1 MGAVGEKTVKGI
13 MNKYGVR
20 ELYDLLVS
28 HYITALSVNMRPILR
43 QITFNKKGTDFFFC
57 VQGFMYSIRT
67 LLSPSDYLNKNCTV
81 AGM

>member
-28 HYITALSVNMRPILR
+28 HYITALSVNMRPILC
-43 QITFNKKGTDFFFC
+43 QITFLKKALIFFC

-81 AGM
+81 GGM

>member
-28 HYITALSVNMRPILR
+28 HYITALSVNMRPILCR
-43 QITFNKKGTDFFFC
+43 ITF
-57 VQGFMYSIRT
+57 
-67 LLSPSDYLNKNCTV
+67 
-81 AGM
+81 

>member
-28 HYITALSVNMRPILR
+28 HYITVNI
-43 QITFNKKGTDFFFC
+43 IIIIIIC
-57 VQGFMYSIRT
+57 
-67 LLSPSDYLNKNCTV
+67 
-81 AGM
+81 

>member
-28 HYITALSVNMRPILR
+28 HYITALSVNMRPILC
-43 QITFNKKGTDFFFC
+43 QITFNKKGTDFLC
-57 VQGFMYSIRT
+57 TGVHVQYQNS
-67 LLSPSDYLNKNCTV
+67 LVSK
-81 AGM
+81 

>member
-28 HYITALSVNMRPILR
+28 HYITALSVNMRPILC
-43 QITFNKKGTDFFFC
+43 QITFFKKVLIFFF
-57 VQGFMYSIRT
+57 VYRGS
-67 LLSPSDYLNKNCTV
+67 CTV
-81 AGM
+81 SELSCLQVTI

>member
-28 HYITALSVNMRPILR
+28 HYITALSVNMRPILC
-43 QITFNKKGTDFFFC
+43 QITFLKKVLIFLCTGVH
-57 VQGFMYSIRT
+57 VQYQNS
-67 LLSPSDYLNKNCTV
+67 LVSK
-81 AGM
+81 